1 MSMHLDSK
9 NDELRRFMDL
19 SEGAASQILHSLG
32 SLTPAFLG
40 IGADGPFTLLETF
53 DQRDAFADIIRLE
66 CVARR
71 ARMGVFIAEAW
82 LTVTVLEPGQS
93 PQAVRPSEDP
103 SHRECVILRG
113 EAAGVAGI
121 VRILPILRDPRGEFS
136 GLGKPEVYSGE
147 DTGGRYSDLLPRRR
161 PSDYERV
168 AALNALAAKRSGCRA
183 AAYGNN

>member
-1 MSMHLDSK
+1 
-9 NDELRRFMDL
+9 MDF

-32 SLTPAFLG
+32 RLMPAFLG
-40 IGADGPFTLLETF
+40 IGADGPFTVLE
-53 DQRDAFADIIRLE
+53 RAEEKDAFADIIRLE
-66 CVARR
+66 CIARH

-82 LTVTVLEPGQS
+82 FTVTVLEPGQS

-103 SHRECVILRG
+103 SHRECVILHG

-121 VRILPILRDPRGEFS
+121 ARLLPILRDPRGGFS
-136 GLGKPEVYSGE
+136 GLGKPEVYPEE
-147 DTGGRYSDLLPRRR
+147 DTGGRYSELLPRRR

-168 AALNALAAKRSGCRA
+168 AALNALAAKRSACRV